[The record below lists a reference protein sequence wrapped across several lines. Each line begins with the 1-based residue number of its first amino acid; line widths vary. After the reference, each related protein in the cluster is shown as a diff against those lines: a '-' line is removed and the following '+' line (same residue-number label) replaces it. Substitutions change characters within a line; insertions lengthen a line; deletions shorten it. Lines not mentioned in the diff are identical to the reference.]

1 MVPGAG
7 LEPAR
12 PYGQW
17 FLRPFCLPVPT
28 SRQELQSKRRESPET
43 SSDLGFYTRQ
53 MNIRRH
59 LSDVG
64 ARLARARDELRIVDE
79 QIVFQSGVVDDAETR
94 AVVAETPLADREYR
108 MARDDLGRLQR
119 QRDRIAA
126 ELAELRA
133 EQDRLLDRLLDAHT

>member
-1 MVPGAG
+1 
-7 LEPAR
+7 
-12 PYGQW
+12 
-17 FLRPFCLPVPT
+17 
-28 SRQELQSKRRESPET
+28 
-43 SSDLGFYTRQ
+43 